1 VVALYLMIAKFQL
14 HLTIQRPVGQA
25 MPMLSQLLPTFKH
38 IFEANYFL
46 VIMFAALPAFAGD
59 STVDLM
65 DGGSSN
71 WLPADASWVFKNGEI
86 AGASSIL
93 DGAITDPAATAFLV
107 SRKTFG
113 GDIVISMDVTF
124 EAGRYIGLYVD
135 FGQDTQTGI
144 WMATGHALAADAANN
159 EVERAYIKTVENS
172 FWIVR
177 ATGELI
183 VESGQMLR
191 LRFVRKGDDYSIWN
205 DEILIVTYH
214 KAGGYPAGP
223 LQIRLTNA
231 SARIHRLEVE
241 SDWVD

>member
-1 VVALYLMIAKFQL
+1 MLNQQL
-14 HLTIQRPVGQA
+14 R
-25 MPMLSQLLPTFKH
+25 TFKH
-38 IFEANYFL
+38 IFKTSYFL
-46 VIMFAALPAFAGD
+46 AAILAALPAFAAD

-65 DGGSSN
+65 DGASSN
-71 WLPADASWVFKNGEI
+71 WLPADASWVFENGEI
-86 AGASSIL
+86 AGASSIM

-107 SRKTFG
+107 SRKIFG
-113 GDIVISMDVTF
+113 GDVVVSMDVTF
-124 EAGRYIGLYVD
+124 EAGRYIGVYVD

-144 WMATGHALAADAANN
+144 WMATGHALAPNAADN

-177 ATGELI
+177 ATGQLV
-183 VESGQMLR
+183 VESGEMLR

-205 DEILIVTYH
+205 DETLIVTYH
-214 KAGGYPAGP
+214 RAGGYPAGP

-241 SDWVD
+241 SDCID